1 MNNPMASMDY
11 KFTES
16 EKFSDIAEQ
25 YGTTVDAIMRLN
37 GITPPYP
44 THVRDLPAET
54 VQSFNSTIKIPYVAN
69 GRDSFESYY
78 KRAYNTI
85 GVQYR
90 SAGELVRISNELAAK
105 SVAGSVN
112 LSGHADITP
121 GRSSKDCY
129 ITLHRNG
136 VQRTLWFPCYPDSV
150 TDTNSA
156 NYSPQS
162 ILGRSEPFQYYTG
175 SGPRTVS
182 VSFEMHCEM
191 CDDINYVY
199 GLVDEVQSACYPNY
213 GSAVAATKVTL
224 HIARNINING
234 IIPNVDTEF
243 SGPILNTTIDPY
255 SQLPYPRYAV
265 VKLSFSVTEVTGNAF
280 SSSNIANFGG
290 RR

>member
-1 MNNPMASMDY
+1 MASMDY

-44 THVRDLPAET
+44 TYIRDLPVEK
-54 VQSFNSTIKIPYVAN
+54 VQSFKSIIKVPCVTN

-78 KRAYNTI
+78 KRAYDTI
-85 GVQYR
+85 GVKYR
-90 SAGELVRISNELAAK
+90 SADELIRISNELAAK
-105 SVAGSVN
+105 SAVGSVN

-121 GRSSKDCY
+121 GRSSKECY
-129 ITLHRNG
+129 ITIHRNG
-136 VQRTLWFPCYPDSV
+136 YQRTMWFPCYPESVSDSNV
-150 TDTNSA
+150 A
-156 NYSPQS
+156 NYSAQN

-175 SGPRTVS
+175 SGPRTVN

-199 GLVDEVQSACYPNY
+199 ELVDEVQSACYPNY
-213 GSAVAATKVTL
+213 SSAVAATKVTF
-224 HIARNINING
+224 HVAHNINING
-234 IIPNVDTEF
+234 IIPSVDTEF
-243 SGPILNTTIDPY
+243 SGPILNTLIDPY
-255 SQLPYPRYAV
+255 SQTPYPRYAV
-265 VKLSFSVTEVTGNAF
+265 VKLSFSVIEVTGNAF
-280 SSSNIANFGG
+280 SSSNIATFGG